1 MKNCFTTLGPVQ
13 EILVLIKHDL
23 SHPFSMD
30 AKPLKRQSRL
40 QADDKSRDIF
50 PNFR

>member
-1 MKNCFTTLGPVQ
+1 MPTIIGILSFMSMIDWMFNWVEHEKLFYNLGPVQ

-30 AKPLKRQSRL
+30 A
-40 QADDKSRDIF
+40 
-50 PNFR
+50 